1 MDEQRI
7 AVLERQVADLAER
20 VQRLDGERRTVAPHT
35 VSLQAPPTP
44 DVRRVLSRPPLP
56 SVPRPDR
63 SLEDLLGG
71 RVLAWAGGAAVLVG
85 LGLLF
90 ALAIDSGWID
100 EGARTA
106 IGATLAALLLGGG
119 LQLHA
124 KAGRTHAS
132 LALVGT
138 GVAGLFMATAV
149 ATSGYDLLPAP
160 AGLAAAAA
168 IGGAATWL
176 AIRWRAQVVAWLGL
190 LGAVASPLLTGA
202 PATAATAGFLLVAT
216 ACASAVVIAERWD
229 GLGAAVLGLAAVQWI
244 PQAFDTTAAGV
255 TALLAGFGAI
265 GVAAVLGAELRDRGP
280 EGSRLR
286 MATLATHALVLAVA
300 GYAAYAWADV
310 ETAGRALLVVL
321 AAVHAAAGLAG
332 LKTGRLSRPTSL
344 VALVAGVLLA
354 DVAFATMTDGIVRA
368 LGWMVAVAGFAW
380 LARRASGDRDGAA
393 LLAAGLGG
401 HVALAL
407 VQALVLAPPSAMGAG
422 DVDAAGIVALA
433 ALAGTCLAVGAGL
446 RDARPLWGD
455 IANATGL
462 VVAAFAMIA
471 ALDGVALVLALA
483 TEAVALA
490 RIGRR
495 HRDAVATYGADAAL
509 ALAGAVT
516 LAVLAP
522 PAALADGLSA
532 LGPGLLG
539 IGAVAVAAAFM
550 ARTTRRGHHRDARI
564 AAGATA
570 ALYGLSCA
578 AVSLPLAGGG
588 LDQGQLQL
596 TAAWALVGV
605 AALVLGVVRDLR
617 AVRLAALGLLGAA
630 AGKAFLLDLATL
642 APAQR
647 IGSLLGL
654 GLLLL
659 GGAFVYQRLRPE
671 APADL
676 RTVPSALR

>member
-7 AVLERQVADLAER
+7 AVLERQVADLTAR
-20 VQRLDGERRTVAPHT
+20 VQRLDTERRTVSPHA
-35 VSLQAPPTP
+35 VSLQAPPAP
-44 DVRRVLSRPPLP
+44 DVRRVLSRPSLP

-90 ALAIDSGWID
+90 ALAIDSGWIG

-106 IGATLAALLLGGG
+106 MGTAFAAIFLGAG
-119 LQLHA
+119 LRLHRG
-124 KAGRTHAS
+124 AGRTHAS
-132 LALVGT
+132 LALAGT
-138 GVAGLFMATAV
+138 GIAGLFMAAAV
-149 ATSGYDLLPAP
+149 ATSGYDLLPVP
-160 AGLAAAAA
+160 IGLAAAAMV
-168 IGGAATWL
+168 GGGATWL

-190 LGAVASPLLTGA
+190 LGAVASPLLTSA
-202 PATAATAGFLLVAT
+202 PQTTATAAFLLLAT
-216 ACASAVVIAERWD
+216 ACAGAVVVAERWH
-229 GLGAAVLGLAAVQWI
+229 GLGAAVLGLAACQWI
-244 PQAFDTTAAGV
+244 PLAFDASIAGI

-265 GVAAVLGAELRDRGP
+265 GLATVLGAELRDREP
-280 EGSRLR
+280 EAGRMRLA
-286 MATLATHALVLAVA
+286 MLATHALVLAVA
-300 GYAAYAWADV
+300 GYAAYAWADA
-310 ETAGRALLVVL
+310 EAAGRVLLAVL
-321 AAVHAAAGLAG
+321 AAVHAATGLAG
-332 LKTGRLSRPTSL
+332 LRTGRLSRPTSL

-380 LARRASGDRDGAA
+380 LARRASGDRDRAA

-407 VQALVLAPPSAMGAG
+407 LQALILAPPSAMGAG
-422 DVDAAGIVALA
+422 EVDAAGIVALA

-446 RDARPLWGD
+446 RDARPRWGD
-455 IANATGL
+455 VANATGL
-462 VVAAFAMIA
+462 VVAALAMVA
-471 ALDGVALVLALA
+471 ALDGLALVLALA
-483 TEAVALA
+483 AEAVALA

-495 HRDAVATYGADAAL
+495 QRDEVATYGADAAL
-509 ALAGAVT
+509 LLATGVT
-516 LAVLAP
+516 LVVLASP
-522 PAALADGLSA
+522 TALADGLTDLGPALLAVSA
-532 LGPGLLG
+532 LG
-539 IGAVAVAAAFM
+539 VAAACM
-550 ARTTRRGHHRDARI
+550 ARTTRRGHHRDARV
-564 AAGATA
+564 AASATA
-570 ALYGLSCA
+570 LLYAMSCA

-596 TAAWALVGV
+596 TALWALAGVIALVVGV
-605 AALVLGVVRDLR
+605 MRDVRAL
-617 AVRLAALGLLGAA
+617 RLAALGLLGVA
-630 AGKAFLLDLATL
+630 AGKAFLFDLATL